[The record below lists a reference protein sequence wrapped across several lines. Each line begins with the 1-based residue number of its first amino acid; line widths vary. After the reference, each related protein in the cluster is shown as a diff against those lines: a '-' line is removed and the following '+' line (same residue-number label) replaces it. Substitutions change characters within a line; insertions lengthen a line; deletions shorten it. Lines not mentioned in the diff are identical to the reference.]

1 MLFLLLYSFIEN
13 KLMFSILLV
22 LFHTVLFIGIQTTC
36 VLLEEH
42 KENEKISRQD
52 DIKIVYSTKCNSQ
65 M

>member
-13 KLMFSILLV
+13 KLMFSILVV
-22 LFHTVLFIGIQTTC
+22 LFHTVFIGIQTTY
-36 VLLEEH
+36 VLLEED

>member
-22 LFHTVLFIGIQTTC
+22 LFHTVLFISIQTTC

-52 DIKIVYSTKCNSQ
+52 DIKIVYSTKCISQ

>member
-13 KLMFSILLV
+13 KLMFSILVV
-22 LFHTVLFIGIQTTC
+22 LFHTVFIGIQTTC

>member
-13 KLMFSILLV
+13 KLMFSILVV
-22 LFHTVLFIGIQTTC
+22 LFHTVFIGIHTTC

>member
-22 LFHTVLFIGIQTTC
+22 LFHTVLFISIQTTC